1 MLWHVQYVF
10 LVCGTTR
17 SFLNTDLMDGLLT
30 PEGEYC
36 VDIADLQTKATF
48 LIELSTCIDELGKNT
63 HISTILIN
71 ILTDWSFQRLIMH
84 KWKLK

>member
-1 MLWHVQYVF
+1 MLWHVQYMYVF

-48 LIELSTCIDELGKNT
+48 LIELSTCIDESNAFLAFLPFLLAYRWLR
-63 HISTILIN
+63 S
-71 ILTDWSFQRLIMH
+71 
-84 KWKLK
+84 